1 MRQTPRYLLTVLL
14 SISWSLTACH
24 DVALAPAKVTEL
36 ALPAAIE
43 RLAYTV
49 ELSATNTSQRLSA
62 NDDSIALGRGARS
75 PVSRASLLGRDA
87 MVIEIDR
94 IERSIVGRFQPG
106 KVRLSFDIRLGNVLR
121 GTDMISPTF
130 PQPPVADAGIFV
142 FAAQSHSIEAPGA
155 VSTLGNSVHVTAAE
169 GGSVTASADWDGAPY
184 DYVAASFASCNT
196 RSATCARFER
206 FAAPLPS
213 GRVSE
218 WRRVGY
224 DIDPTVRHL
233 RLRLI
238 LAADLIN
245 SR

>member
-1 MRQTPRYLLTVLL
+1 MRQTPRHLLTVLL
-14 SISWSLTACH
+14 SVSSSLTACR
-24 DVALAPAKVTEL
+24 DAALAPASVTEL
-36 ALPAAIE
+36 ALPPAIE

-49 ELSATNTSQRLSA
+49 ELSATNSGQRLSP
-62 NDDSIALGRGARS
+62 NDDTIALGRGAPS
-75 PVSRASLLGRDA
+75 PVSRASLLGQDA

-94 IERSIVGRFQPG
+94 IERSMVGRVQPG
-106 KVRLSFDIRLGNVLR
+106 KVRLTFDIRLRNVLR
-121 GTDMISPTF
+121 GTDMVSPTF
-130 PQPPVADAGIFV
+130 PQPPVSDAGIFL
-142 FAAQSHSIEAPGA
+142 FAAQSQSIVAPGA

-169 GGSVTASADWDGAPY
+169 GGTVTASADWDGAPY

-206 FAAPLPS
+206 FAVPLPS

-224 DIDPTVRHL
+224 DIDPTVRHV